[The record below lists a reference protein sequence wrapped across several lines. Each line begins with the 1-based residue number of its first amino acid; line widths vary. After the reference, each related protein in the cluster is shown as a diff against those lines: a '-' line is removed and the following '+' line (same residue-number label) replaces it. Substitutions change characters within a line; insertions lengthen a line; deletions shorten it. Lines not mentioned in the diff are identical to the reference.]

1 MEHGLLAL
9 GAGALFFCCTFDKN
23 TSNIHIIVVIVVIA
37 SMCLYIHCSDQN
49 RPPPPRDGYA
59 SARSANMCQAPT
71 PEVKAEASAGEKKP
85 SSAQPAAAKP
95 GFHFDNVPARPHDF
109 AYTDKEMQKRRDEFV
124 FRKVPTHPTSES
136 RSRVLAAMYQEL
148 VDSSVKK
155 DPALRPSGQKSDAE
169 QCTPLR
175 GLRTRDL
182 V

>member
-1 MEHGLLAL
+1 MERSLLAL
-9 GAGALFFCCTFDKN
+9 GAGALLFCCTFDKN
-23 TSNIHIIVVIVVIA
+23 TSDLHIILGIVVIA
-37 SMCLYIHCSDQN
+37 SICLYVHCSDQN

-59 SARSANMCQAPT
+59 SARSANMCQAPN
-71 PEVKAEASAGEKKP
+71 PEASTSEKKP
-85 SSAQPAAAKP
+85 PSPETEPAAAKP

-109 AYTDKEMQKRRDEFV
+109 AYTDKEMQERRDEFV

-136 RSRVLAAMYQEL
+136 RTRVLAAMYQEL